1 MKRTNKKGFTIVE
14 LVIVIAVIA
23 ILAAVLI
30 PNISR
35 LVRKAQVS
43 SDLSLVRNLNT
54 ALEVENATMDY
65 PTAYSAFQAVK
76 ENGYDLAKIEAKAS
90 DNQILYDSANK
101 CFVYL
106 NAGKLEYYPNTQ
118 TTALSESEYYKLWAV
133 YTDSEK
139 AAKAEYSVY
148 WNGDNGTVTVNG
160 VGFDAG
166 ETNVNEVNYNG
177 VSGKVREDIVIRTN
191 SILTSIKINAEY
203 DTVSHYDLAKSVTIT
218 KIANKS
224 YHEYGSVSEVTLT
237 SGRMVIEKGGLVAK
251 LTLESGA
258 ECVNNGIIVNT
269 TDTTRITGSGQTGI
283 AANGTIT
290 IADAN
295 TLINLAYASNGNSI
309 SFTDKTLKLTADI
322 DLNGKAWVPFG
333 LDNTNAFKGIKL
345 FDGQGYSIK
354 GLKPDEAAKIQ
365 SYNSEGKTEIRPTG
379 LIAYLDGNVV
389 IKNLTV
395 EINVESNSQGG
406 FGAFIGTIKS
416 GNVELENCTAK
427 GSITG
432 TDKLGGFIGSTYI
445 SEQGLAQGTG
455 GTGAGNIAMKN
466 CANYV
471 SVTATGNAASA
482 RIGGFIGTLGFSGKA
497 TIENCSNNGVI
508 ANKNTSSGKAEDCVA
523 GGFAGKMNCDYDLT
537 VTNFVNKGTLT
548 CDRLSGNTSDY
559 IAAGNDVKNNQNTD
573 GTTKKATFNGKHLKQ
588 TETNNL
594 FSFAD

>member
-43 SDLSLVRNLNT
+43 NDLSLVRNLNT
-54 ALEVENATMDY
+54 ALDMESATMDY

-101 CFVYL
+101 CFVYR

-139 AAKAEYSVY
+139 AAKSEYSVY
-148 WNGDNGTVTVNG
+148 WNGENGTVTVNG

-166 ETNVNEVNYNG
+166 DTNVSKVIYKG

-191 SILTSIKINAEY
+191 SILTSIEIDAPY
-203 DTVSHYDLAKSVTIT
+203 DTVSHYDLANSVKIIN
-218 KIANKS
+218 IANKS
-224 YHEYGSVSEVTLT
+224 YHEYGSASKVELK
-237 SGRMVIEKGGLVAK
+237 SGRMVIEKGGLVAE
-251 LTLESGA
+251 LVVSGTTGV
-258 ECVNNGIIVNT
+258 ECVNNGIIVKTEATN
-269 TDTTRITGSGQTGI
+269 ITGSGQTGI

-295 TLINLAYASNGNSI
+295 TLINLAYASNGGSI
-309 SFTDKTLKLTADI
+309 SFADMTLKLTADI

-333 LDNTNAFKGIKL
+333 LSKSNAFAGIKL

-354 GLKPDEAAKIQ
+354 GLRFNEDAKVDN
-365 SYNSEGKTEIRPTG
+365 YTSEGKTKVCPTG
-379 LIAYLDGNVV
+379 LIGYLGGDIV

-395 EINVESNSQGG
+395 EVNVERKEEGG
-406 FGAFIGTIKS
+406 FGAFIGAIKS
-416 GNVELENCTAK
+416 GNVEFENCTAK

-432 TDKLGGFIGSTYI
+432 TDKLGGFIGSTYTAE
-445 SEQGLAQGTG
+445 SQLKEV
-455 GTGAGNIAMKN
+455 AGNIVMKN

-471 SVTATGNAASA
+471 SVTAVGNENCA
-482 RIGGFIGTLGFSGKA
+482 RIGGFIGTLAFSEKA
-497 TIENCSNNGVI
+497 TIENCSNNGAI
-508 ANKNTSSGKAEDCVA
+508 ANKI
-523 GGFAGKMNCDYDLT
+523 L
-537 VTNFVNKGTLT
+537 
-548 CDRLSGNTSDY
+548 
-559 IAAGNDVKNNQNTD
+559 
-573 GTTKKATFNGKHLKQ
+573 
-588 TETNNL
+588 
-594 FSFAD
+594 

>member
-43 SDLSLVRNLNT
+43 NDLSLVRNLNT
-54 ALEVENATMDY
+54 ALDMESATMDY

-101 CFVYL
+101 CFVYR

-139 AAKAEYSVY
+139 AAKSEYSVY
-148 WNGDNGTVTVNG
+148 WNGENGTVTVNG

-166 ETNVNEVNYNG
+166 DTNVSNVIYKG

-191 SILTSIKINAEY
+191 SILTSIEIDAPY
-203 DTVSHYDLAKSVTIT
+203 DTVSHYDLAKSVTII

-224 YHEYGSVSEVTLT
+224 YHEYGSVSQVNLQ
-237 SGRMVIEKGGLVAK
+237 SGRMVIEKGGLVAD
-251 LTLESGA
+251 LTLAAGA

-269 TDTTRITGSGQTGI
+269 TDTTGITGSGQTGI

-295 TLINLAYASNGNSI
+295 TLINLAYASNGKSI
-309 SFTDKTLKLTADI
+309 LFADKTLKLTADI

-333 LDNTNAFKGIKL
+333 LSKDNAFAGIKL
-345 FDGQGYSIK
+345 LDGQGHSIK
-354 GLKPDEAAKIQ
+354 GLKFNEAANTIDYT
-365 SYNSEGKTEIRPTG
+365 SMGGTTVCPTG
-379 LIAYLDGNVV
+379 LIGYLGGNVV

-395 EINVESNSQGG
+395 EVNVESNAKGG
-406 FGAFIGTIKS
+406 FGAFIGAIKS
-416 GNVELENCTAK
+416 GNIELENCTAK

-432 TDKLGGFIGSTYI
+432 TDKLGGFVGSTYTAE
-445 SEQGLAQGTG
+445 SGLDRGNG
-455 GTGAGNIAMKN
+455 EGAGNIVMKN

-471 SVTATGNAASA
+471 SVTATGNASSA
-482 RIGGFIGTLGFSGKA
+482 RIGGFVGTLAFSGKA

-508 ANKNTSSGKAEDCVA
+508 VNNNTTITDQHGCVA
-523 GGFAGKMNCDYDLT
+523 GGLAGTMNIDYDLT
-537 VTNFVNKGTLT
+537 VTNFVNKGTVT
-548 CDRLSGNTSDY
+548 CSQFTSSANHY
-559 IAAGNDVKNNQNTD
+559 IAASNNISNITS
-573 GTTKKATFNGKHLKQ
+573 KATINGHFLKV
-588 TETNNL
+588 TNKL
-594 FSFAD
+594 LSLDEGTK